1 MSRRRS
7 GRLRPACPHPDKL
20 CYGEAE
26 AVRVAALRGRGIRVA
41 LRAYRCPCGWWH
53 LTSKP
58 RRPGG

>member
-20 CYGEAE
+20 GYSEDEAIRVSRLRGR
-26 AVRVAALRGRGIRVA
+26 AVRVT
-41 LRAYRCPCGWWH
+41 LRAYRCPCGYWH

-58 RRPGG
+58 RKPRG